1 MLPDAIKQGAVE
13 PILFW
18 IVEISYQ
25 VNYIVFIY
33 KLFKWQSRL
42 HDKLAFPDW
51 GACDKDSQLR
61 EADDYDQNG
70 PVFPFQGHLTEKSC
84 PSKGQILPRYYVYT
98 SDSYLDTHFNTIDI
112 SFKLFKTYGLPL

>member
-42 HDKLAFPDW
+42 HDKLAFPD
-51 GACDKDSQLR
+51 
-61 EADDYDQNG
+61 
-70 PVFPFQGHLTEKSC
+70 
-84 PSKGQILPRYYVYT
+84 
-98 SDSYLDTHFNTIDI
+98 
-112 SFKLFKTYGLPL
+112 